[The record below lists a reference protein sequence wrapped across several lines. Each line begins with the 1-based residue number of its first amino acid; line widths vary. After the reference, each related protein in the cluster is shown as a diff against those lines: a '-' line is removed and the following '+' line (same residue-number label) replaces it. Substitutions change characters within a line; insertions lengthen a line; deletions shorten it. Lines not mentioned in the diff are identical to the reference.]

1 MEAAFAP
8 MATISPFFFFD
19 RACLAELRAKAGRFA
34 GALALL
40 DEALQGVEAPGVGLY
55 LSEIYRVRGECLS
68 LDRQHHEAAS
78 NALDMAAQIAKQQ
91 GARILQL
98 RTAASKAR
106 LWTAAGQPRAAITE
120 LRKICAAL
128 AGHPTPVLKEAK
140 ALLDE
145 LT

>member
-1 MEAAFAP
+1 
-8 MATISPFFFFD
+8 
-19 RACLAELRAKAGRFA
+19 
-34 GALALL
+34 
-40 DEALQGVEAPGVGLY
+40 
-55 LSEIYRVRGECLS
+55 
-68 LDRQHHEAAS
+68 
-78 NALDMAAQIAKQQ
+78 
-91 GARILQL
+91 L